1 MFALIVL
8 AAFTFT
14 PVTVP
19 GGAIFNFY
27 APNDKGQ
34 IPLYTTIGSGIWQ
47 NGNFTLLP
55 PPPQGIAAVAAT
67 GINNQGDVVGFG
79 LTADNHEMGFL
90 LVDSNYTLF
99 SRPSWDNTEPRFV
112 AASGLVTGDNFSDV
126 GNLSAG
132 FVYDPATGQFTDAT
146 PAGSDMTTV
155 QGMNKFGV
163 ISGSGHD
170 PNLGDYSFTWQQNT
184 LPKGQRA
191 AYFDRFTVDNK
202 PSKVRG
208 INDAGVV
215 VGFTSDETEG
225 FVGNSAMGFRL
236 LHLPGA
242 GNESTVCEGINN
254 SGQVTCAY
262 NGANFIEHVFLI
274 TPNP

>member
-1 MFALIVL
+1 MLALLAL

-19 GGAIFNFY
+19 GGIIFNFF

-34 IPLYTTIGSGIWQ
+34 IPLSTTIGSGIWQ
-47 NGNFTLLP
+47 NGSFTLLP
-55 PPPQGIAAVAAT
+55 PPPQGISFVTPT
-67 GINNQGDVVGFG
+67 GINNDGVIVGIA
-79 LTADNHEMGFL
+79 TTPDNHEMGFV

-112 AASGLVTGDNFSDV
+112 AGSGLVTGDNFSDD
-126 GNLSAG
+126 GKRSAG
-132 FVYDPATGQFTDAT
+132 FIYDPATDHFADAT
-146 PAGSDMTTV
+146 PAGSDATVV
-155 QGMNKFGV
+155 QGMNRFGI

-170 PNLGDYSFTWQQNT
+170 ANLGDYGFTWQQNSA
-184 LPKGQRA
+184 KGQRA
-191 AYFDRFTVDNK
+191 AYLDRFTVDNR

-215 VGFTSDETEG
+215 VGYTADGTEG
-225 FVGNSAMGFRL
+225 FVGNSAIGFRV

-254 SGQVTCAY
+254 SGQITCAY
-262 NGANFIEHVFLI
+262 YGGNSVEHVFLG
-274 TPNP
+274 TPGK

>member
-1 MFALIVL
+1 MFALVAL
-8 AAFTFT
+8 AAFAFT

-19 GGAIFNFY
+19 GGAIFNFF

-34 IPLYTTIGSGIWQ
+34 IPLYTSVGSGIWQ

-55 PPPQGIAAVAAT
+55 PPPQGIAAVTPT
-67 GINNQGDVVGFG
+67 GINNEGVVVGIAY
-79 LTADNHEMGFL
+79 TADSHEMGFL

-146 PAGSDMTTV
+146 PAGSDLTVV
-155 QGMNKFGV
+155 QGMNRLGV

-170 PNLGDYSFTWQQNT
+170 PDLGDYSFTWQQST
-184 LPKGQRA
+184 SAKGHGA
-191 AYFDRFTVDNK
+191 AYFNRFTVDNK

-208 INDAGVV
+208 INDAGVI
-215 VGFTSDETEG
+215 VGYTADGAEG

-236 LHLPGA
+236 VHLPGA
-242 GNESTVCEGINN
+242 GNALTVCEGINN
-254 SGQVTCAY
+254 LSQVTCAY
-262 NGANFIEHVFLI
+262 YGSNSHEHVFII
-274 TPNP
+274 TPTP